1 MVLTTDSYCV
11 VLATNV
17 QLVAAFRK
25 ALAAHVT
32 VIMLGCWF
40 GSLNIGASLL
50 LHDETLVAIL
60 DVFVTIEAIVLV
72 KVLEV

>member
-1 MVLTTDSYCV
+1 MVLTTDSLCV

-17 QLVAAFRK
+17 QLVVAFRK
-25 ALAAHVT
+25 ALSAHLT
-32 VIMLGCWF
+32 EIMLGCWF